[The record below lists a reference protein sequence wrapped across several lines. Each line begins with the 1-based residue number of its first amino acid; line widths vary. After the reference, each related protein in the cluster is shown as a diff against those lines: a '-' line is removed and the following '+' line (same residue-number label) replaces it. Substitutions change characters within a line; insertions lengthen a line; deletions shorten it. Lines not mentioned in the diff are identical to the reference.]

1 MIESRDFSSLKVK
14 LYYYLSRKHLQDVT
28 RMGLQPQKP
37 AFVLGSEVRKT
48 PCVFCYLQPE
58 DELWGLA
65 EKEDYKLLQVRVD
78 PQLCVVADQALF
90 MKGWEFV
97 NGNHSPAGSYEMA
110 REWISRYD
118 RRVLPLKFF
127 RQGMLEAPEV
137 LVRSS
142 IPPEDIEVAK

>member
-1 MIESRDFSSLKVK
+1 MIESRDFPSLKVK
-14 LYYYLSRKHLQDVT
+14 LYYYLPRKRLQDAT
-28 RMGLQPQKP
+28 RRGLQPQKP
-37 AFVLGSEVRKT
+37 SFVLGSEVRKT

-65 EKEDYKLLQVRVD
+65 EKDDYKLLQVRVD

-90 MKGWEFV
+90 LKGWEFE
-97 NGNHSPAGSYEMA
+97 NGKHFEGGSYEMA

-118 RRVLPLKFF
+118 RRVLPLKFY
-127 RQGMLEAPEV
+127 RQGMLECPEV

-142 IPPEDIEVAK
+142 IPPKDIEVAE

>member
-14 LYYYLSRKHLQDVT
+14 LYYYLSRDRLEDATSK
-28 RMGLQPQKP
+28 GLQPEEP
-37 AFVLGSEVRKT
+37 STILGSEVRKT

-58 DELWGLA
+58 DELWGFA

-90 MKGWEFV
+90 LKGWEFV
-97 NGNHSPAGSYEMA
+97 KGDYSPGGSYEMA

-118 RRVLPLKFF
+118 QQVLPLKFY

-137 LVRSS
+137 LVRSR
-142 IPPEDIEVAK
+142 IPPEDIKVAK